1 VLLLNFFRIYYYFY
15 KRIAQWPSTNI
26 EEFIWLNEAFNTII
40 NRNVGI
46 YKRQKEFVENASHE
60 LQTPLAAFQAKL
72 DTLMQMS
79 GISSSQS
86 AIIDDLLHMVLRL
99 TRLNK
104 NLLLLSKLDRNMFPE
119 TEEILLNKA
128 LLRQL
133 TFFIQQAEIKGIT
146 LEYKFINDLFVIA
159 NTSLLDSL
167 LSNLLLNAIRYNYPG
182 GNVKVIIEGRTLS
195 IQNTGKDEVLDTYR
209 IFERF
214 AKSDSNS
221 KGNGLG
227 LAIMKKIATFY
238 TWQLDYCKCNE
249 YHCFIL
255 KF

>member
-1 VLLLNFFRIYYYFY
+1 
-15 KRIAQWPSTNI
+15 
-26 EEFIWLNEAFNTII
+26 
-40 NRNVGI
+40 
-46 YKRQKEFVENASHE
+46 
-60 LQTPLAAFQAKL
+60 LAAFQAKL
-72 DTLMQMS
+72 DTLMQMP
-79 GISSSQS
+79 GITSSQS
-86 AIIDDLLHMVLRL
+86 TIIDDLLHMVLRL

-104 NLLLLSKLDRNMFPE
+104 NLLLSKLDRNMFPE
-119 TEEILLNKA
+119 TEEISLNKA

-146 LEYKFINDLFVIA
+146 LEYQFSNDLFVIA

-167 LSNLLLNAIRYNYPG
+167 LSNLLKNAIRYNYSG
-182 GNVKVIIEGRTLS
+182 SNVNVILEGRTLS
-195 IQNTGKDEVLDTYR
+195 IQNTGKNGTLGIYR

-227 LAIMKKIATFY
+227 LAIVKKIATFY
-238 TWQLDYCKCNE
+238 TWQLDYCKRNE